1 MHAGQTRQRSGL
13 RRRWVPSEDDDEIS
27 EDFMKISEV
36 MTRNPEVVRPD
47 ATVQEAARKMDALN
61 VGALPVCDGD
71 RLIGMITDRD
81 ITVRATSAG
90 EAPDRFRVK
99 DAMSANVDYCYAD
112 DSVGD
117 AAEKMQD
124 RQIRRLPIVDR
135 DQRLVGIVA
144 LGDLAT
150 DVNKPKT
157 VASTLEK
164 ISEPST
170 PDRGKRSKT

>member
-1 MHAGQTRQRSGL
+1 MRQRWTGGGVGFS
-13 RRRWVPSEDDDEIS
+13 SEDDDEIS

-36 MTRNPEVVRPD
+36 MTRSPEVVRPE
-47 ATVQEAARKMDALN
+47 ATVQEAARKMDQLN

-71 RLIGMITDRD
+71 RLVGMITDRD

-90 EAPDRFRVK
+90 KAPDRCRVQ
-99 DAMSANVDYCYAD
+99 DAMSADVDYCYVD
-112 DSVGD
+112 DNVND
-117 AAEKMQD
+117 AAEKMQE
-124 RQIRRLPIVDR
+124 RQIRRLPIIDR

>member
-1 MHAGQTRQRSGL
+1 
-13 RRRWVPSEDDDEIS
+13 
-27 EDFMKISEV
+27 
-36 MTRNPEVVRPD
+36 
-47 ATVQEAARKMDALN
+47 
-61 VGALPVCDGD
+61 
-71 RLIGMITDRD
+71 MITDRD

-112 DSVGD
+112 DSVGE

>member
-1 MHAGQTRQRSGL
+1 
-13 RRRWVPSEDDDEIS
+13 
-27 EDFMKISEV
+27 
-36 MTRNPEVVRPD
+36 
-47 ATVQEAARKMDALN
+47 
-61 VGALPVCDGD
+61 
-71 RLIGMITDRD
+71 
-81 ITVRATSAG
+81 
-90 EAPDRFRVK
+90 
-99 DAMSANVDYCYAD
+99 MSANVDYCYAD